1 MLPCF
6 IVLLM
11 TLLLE
16 SSSADGH
23 ILPFHLE
30 HSFDLKTFYP
40 RTSFEIS
47 LQGEVVSASI
57 VGENQILD
65 DQVEH
70 LKVSS
75 SLSTFCIHMMQS
87 LLASNGLYRIRFRS
101 SSNNESSPYISTA
114 IRAVS

>member
-6 IVLLM
+6 LVLLM
-11 TLLLE
+11 TLLVE
-16 SSSADGH
+16 SISADGH
-23 ILPFHLE
+23 VLPFHLE
-30 HSFDLKTFYP
+30 HSFDMKTFYP

-65 DQVEH
+65 DQLDH

-75 SLSTFCIHMMQS
+75 SLNTFEGHVFI
-87 LLASNGLYRIRFRS
+87 
-101 SSNNESSPYISTA
+101 
-114 IRAVS
+114 